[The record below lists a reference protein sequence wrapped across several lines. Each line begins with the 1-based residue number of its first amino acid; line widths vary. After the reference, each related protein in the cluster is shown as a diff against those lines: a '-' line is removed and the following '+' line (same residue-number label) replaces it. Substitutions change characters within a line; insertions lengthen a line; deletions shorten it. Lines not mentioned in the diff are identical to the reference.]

1 LVSKYYNPDDNMEN
15 DEYEEK
21 CEPSSKL
28 WRLVEQEIREVKL
41 HQVKRLKYLFSE
53 Y

>member
-1 LVSKYYNPDDNMEN
+1 MEN

-21 CEPSSKL
+21 CEPSLEL

-41 HQVKRLKYLFSE
+41 RK
-53 Y
+53 